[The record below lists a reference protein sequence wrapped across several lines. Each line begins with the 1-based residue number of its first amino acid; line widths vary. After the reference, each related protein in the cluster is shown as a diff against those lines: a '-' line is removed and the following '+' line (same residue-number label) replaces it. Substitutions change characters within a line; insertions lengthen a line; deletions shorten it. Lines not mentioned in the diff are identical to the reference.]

1 MATSAIEP
9 LRQLNFLRGVHA
21 SYVGVLPLKTGPKTI
36 EQTIRELAQ
45 KAQQKMKTNKTTL
58 LMEQVAWLEESKAF
72 FDEFFR
78 ERITKRFAW
87 NLVDPVVT
95 DNEFAA
101 AAVADIIDRNSFT
114 NYSVII
120 EGAGTG
126 L

>member
-72 FDEFFR
+72 FDKFFH
-78 ERITKRFAW
+78 ERITKRFTW

-101 AAVADIIDRNSFT
+101 AIVAGILKSSD
-114 NYSVII
+114 YEVV
-120 EGAGTG
+120 GGTG